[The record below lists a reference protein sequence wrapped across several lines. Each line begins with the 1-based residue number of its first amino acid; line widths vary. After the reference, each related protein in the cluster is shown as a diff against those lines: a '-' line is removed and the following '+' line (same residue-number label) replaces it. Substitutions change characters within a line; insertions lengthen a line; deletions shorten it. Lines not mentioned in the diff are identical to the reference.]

1 MPHPPFILADSSPIV
16 FVGIVL
22 ALIFWGI
29 SSMASAMGKAK
40 EEARRRSLRTKS
52 GRPAMAL
59 PPVARS
65 IGQVRPIPTL
75 SRPAP
80 RASAPPI
87 PLPPGPR
94 PMPPVSAPAPVVR
107 QPARQATSA
116 APDNKIMRSSTR
128 VPSAPV
134 LDGLFRPKSIRAQF
148 ILAEVFK
155 PPVSLRD
162 EAVARASGH

>member
-1 MPHPPFILADSSPIV
+1 MALHSPFILADSSPIV

-40 EEARRRSLRTKS
+40 EEARRRSLRAKA
-52 GRPAMAL
+52 GRPAMAV
-59 PPVARS
+59 PPAGRPM
-65 IGQVRPIPTL
+65 GLVRPIPTL

-87 PLPPGPR
+87 PLPPRPQ
-94 PMPPVSAPAPVVR
+94 PMPPSSARAPVAS
-107 QPARQATSA
+107 QAARQATSA
-116 APDNKIMRSSTR
+116 APDNKIIRGSTR
-128 VPSAPV
+128 VTSAPV
-134 LDGLFRPKSIRAQF
+134 LDGLFQPKSIRAQF

-155 PPVSLRD
+155 PPVGLRPPGD
-162 EAVARASGH
+162 